1 MDKSEQYVIDAVKK
15 LRKEYTMTQRQL
27 AAILGVSVSFIG
39 NVENEKNI
47 AKYNIKHVALIIQ
60 HFKVSPTVFFNDV
73 DVEKKTKKD

>member
-15 LRKEYTMTQRQL
+15 LRKEYMITQRQL
-27 AAILGVSVSFIG
+27 AAILSVSVSFIG

-60 HFKVSPTVFFNDV
+60 HFKVSPAVFFKDIEG
-73 DVEKKTKKD
+73 EKEK